1 MESLI
6 GIISLII
13 IIAFC
18 AIIGSYNKK
27 AKKVKKIK
35 QDKNA
40 SLFITLLHYSG
51 LPVAQNIYTKIFSKP
66 NEYEFCANNMT
77 FKLLKEKVTDVA
89 ITNDVEI
96 QKSNVSSIG
105 GAIGGAFLFGP
116 LGSMIGGRSKEKTSN
131 IVTSY
136 LVFTYLDHDEIKYIS
151 FNCIL
156 IIYNVFTKLNDSSIR
171 QQTKRLSYVTC
182 NNYFSTNQ
190 YITTNM

>member
-1 MESLI
+1 MEPLI
-6 GIISLII
+6 GIIGLII
-13 IIAFC
+13 IIGIC
-18 AIIGSYNKK
+18 AIIDSYNKK

-40 SLFITLLHYSG
+40 SLFITLLHYKG
-51 LPVAQNIYTKIFSKP
+51 LPVAQNIYTQIFSKP

-89 ITNDVEI
+89 MTNDVEI

-105 GAIGGAFLFGP
+105 GAALFGP
-116 LGSMIGGRSKEKTSN
+116 LGAMIGGRSKEKTSN

-151 FNCIL
+151 FNC
-156 IIYNVFTKLNDSSIR
+156 TNDFKAMKFVKEFK
-171 QQTKRLSYVTC
+171 Q
-182 NNYFSTNQ
+182 NNQRTNSD
-190 YITTNM
+190 INL

>member
-13 IIAFC
+13 IIAIC

-40 SLFITLLHYSG
+40 SLFIILLHYSG

-105 GAIGGAFLFGP
+105 GAIGGAVLFGP

-151 FNCIL
+151 FNCT
-156 IIYNVFTKLNDSSIR
+156 NAFKAMKFVKEFK
-171 QQTKRLSYVTC
+171 Q
-182 NNYFSTNQ
+182 NNQKINSD
-190 YITTNM
+190 IDL

>member
-1 MESLI
+1 M
-6 GIISLII
+6 
-13 IIAFC
+13 
-18 AIIGSYNKK
+18 
-27 AKKVKKIK
+27 
-35 QDKNA
+35 
-40 SLFITLLHYSG
+40 HYSG

-105 GAIGGAFLFGP
+105 P

-151 FNCIL
+151 FNC
-156 IIYNVFTKLNDSSIR
+156 TNDFKAMKFVKEFK
-171 QQTKRLSYVTC
+171 Q
-182 NNYFSTNQ
+182 NNQKINSD
-190 YITTNM
+190 IDL